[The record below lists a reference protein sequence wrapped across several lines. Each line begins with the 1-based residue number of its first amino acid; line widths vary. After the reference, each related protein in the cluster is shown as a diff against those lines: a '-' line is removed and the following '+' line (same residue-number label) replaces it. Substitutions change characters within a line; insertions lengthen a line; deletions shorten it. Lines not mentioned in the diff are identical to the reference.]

1 MLSVCVCVPLV
12 ACVLICASVY
22 IYILLVI
29 TKLYARITGLTLIKK
44 LLNFHGSH
52 ILFFIYIIIIK

>member
-1 MLSVCVCVPLV
+1 MLSVCVCSFS
-12 ACVLICASVY
+12 CVRFDLCFS